1 MSRWVAAA
9 VAAALLACAG
19 FGAGPARGQGPAQ
32 AVVAIWGL
40 PVRILGSSE
49 AVTGYVNL
57 LINDS
62 LTAVD
67 PQGTAVGRLAARFPV
82 SPDGKTYLVTLRE
95 AAFQDGTPVTAQD
108 VKASYELYLHPKYPT
123 TSPALLEIAGASDY
137 KAGKAASV
145 TGISVVNPRTVRFIL
160 NRPYPFF
167 YEQIGTQPIL
177 PAKALAGIDVTR
189 LQESSFTR
197 KPIGAGPYRLADWR
211 ERESITFDASS
222 GYWGGRPA
230 LPRVVLKLIPED
242 ATVIAELR
250 AGNIDAGRI
259 IPEAYRSFQRE
270 AQVAVLRVPGDT
282 FYWFAPNFQMPIFQD
297 VRVRQAMAFAINRPE
312 MLRALYQGLGTV
324 AQSPIHPSLWQY
336 DKDLKG
342 YGYDPARA
350 KQLLAEA
357 GWTPG
362 PDGILQKGGQPFK
375 VKYGFLAGKDYQN
388 QALLIQQY
396 LRAVGIDVDVQAI
409 ERGDFFGRYF
419 APGGPIELV
428 GIAWF
433 NLLFPPQ
440 SELEDNFKST
450 GSGAKVIAYSNPDM
464 DKLLDE
470 AILTR
475 DRAKQRALYAQ
486 IQQLVIQDVPHV
498 LTVRP
503 DVIWGVRKRFV
514 LPGGIDSLRGFFGSI
529 PRWTAR

>member
-1 MSRWVAAA
+1 MIARVGALVLAAGLA
-9 VAAALLACAG
+9 VAGAA
-19 FGAGPARGQGPAQ
+19 AGPAGGEVPAQ
-32 AVVAIWGL
+32 AVVAMWGL
-40 PVRILGSSE
+40 PVRILGSGE
-49 AVTGYVNL
+49 AVTSYVSL

-67 PQGTAVGRLAARFPV
+67 PQGAVVGRLAASYPV

-95 AAFQDGTPVTAQD
+95 AAFQDGSPVTAQD

-123 TSPALLEIAGASDY
+123 TSPALLEIAGAPEY

-145 TGISVVNPRTVRFIL
+145 AGITVVNPRTVRFIL
-160 NRPYPFF
+160 SRPYPFF

-177 PAKALAGIDVTR
+177 PAKALSSIDVAR
-189 LQESSFTR
+189 LQESAFTR
-197 KPIGAGPYRLADWR
+197 HPIGAGAYRLTEWR
-211 ERESITFDASS
+211 ERESITFEASP
-222 GYWGGRPA
+222 GYWGGRPS

-242 ATVIAELR
+242 ATVLAELR

-259 IPEAYRSFQRE
+259 IPEAYRTFQRDGRI
-270 AQVAVLRVPGDT
+270 AVLRVPGDT
-282 FYWFAPNFQMPIFQD
+282 FYWFAPNFRMPMFQD
-297 VRVRQAMAFAINRPE
+297 VRVRQAMALAINRPE

-342 YGYDPARA
+342 YAYDPPRA
-350 KQLLAEA
+350 KTLLAEA

-362 PDGILQKGGQPFK
+362 PDGILVKGGQRFK
-375 VKYGFLAGKDYQN
+375 AKYGFLAGKDYQN

-396 LRAVGIDVDVQAI
+396 LRAVGMDIDVQAI

-419 APGGPIELV
+419 APDGPIELV

-450 GSGAKVIAYSNPDM
+450 GSGAKVIGYSNPQM
-464 DKLLDE
+464 DALLDQ

-475 DRAKQRALYAQ
+475 DRARQRALYAQ
-486 IQQLVIQDVPHV
+486 IQQLIIEDVPHV

-503 DVIWGVRKRFV
+503 DVIWGVRRRLA

>member
-1 MSRWVAAA
+1 
-9 VAAALLACAG
+9 
-19 FGAGPARGQGPAQ
+19 
-32 AVVAIWGL
+32 
-40 PVRILGSSE
+40 
-49 AVTGYVNL
+49 
-57 LINDS
+57 
-62 LTAVD
+62 
-67 PQGTAVGRLAARFPV
+67 
-82 SPDGKTYLVTLRE
+82 
-95 AAFQDGTPVTAQD
+95 
-108 VKASYELYLHPKYPT
+108 
-123 TSPALLEIAGASDY
+123 
-137 KAGKAASV
+137 
-145 TGISVVNPRTVRFIL
+145 VRFIL

-177 PAKALAGIDVTR
+177 PAKALAGIDVSR
-189 LQESSFTR
+189 LQEAPFTR
-197 KPIGAGPYRLADWR
+197 KPIGAGPYRLTDWR
-211 ERESITFDASS
+211 ERESITFDASP
-222 GYWGGRPA
+222 GYWGGTPA

-250 AGNIDAGRI
+250 AGNVDAGRI

-270 AQVAVLRVPGDT
+270 AQVTVLRVPGDT
-282 FYWFAPNFQMPIFQD
+282 FYWFAPNFRLPIFQD
-297 VRVRQAMAFAINRPE
+297 VRVRQAMALAVNRRE
-312 MLRALYQGLGTV
+312 MLQALYQGLGTV

-357 GWTPG
+357 GWTAG
-362 PDGILQKGGQPFK
+362 TDGILQKSGQRFK

-419 APGGPIELV
+419 TAGGAIELV

-450 GSGAKVIAYSNPDM
+450 GSGAKVIGYNNAEM
-464 DKLLDE
+464 DRLLDQ

-475 DRAKQRALYAQ
+475 DRARQRALYAQ
-486 IQQLVIQDVPHV
+486 IQQLVIDDVPHV

-503 DVIWGVRKRFV
+503 DVIWGVRKRFT
-514 LPGGIDSLRGFFGSI
+514 LPAGIESLRGFFGSI

>member
-1 MSRWVAAA
+1 MKRSAGAVVVA
-9 VAAALLACAG
+9 VLLAG
-19 FGAGPARGQGPAQ
+19 LVTGLPARGQAPAL
-32 AVVAIWGL
+32 AVIAMWGL

-49 AVTGYVNL
+49 AVTGYVSL
-57 LINDS
+57 LIHDS

-67 PQGTAVGRLAARFPV
+67 SQGTVIGRLAAQYPV
-82 SPDGKTYLVTLRE
+82 SPDGKTYLVTLRD
-95 AAFQDGTPVTAQD
+95 AKFQDGTPITAQD
-108 VKASYELYLHPKYPT
+108 VKFSYELYLHPKYPT
-123 TSPALLEIAGASDY
+123 TSPALLEIAGAPEY

-145 TGISVVNPRTVRFIL
+145 TGITVVNPRTIRFIL

-167 YEQIGTQPIL
+167 YEQIGTAPIL
-177 PAKALAGIDVTR
+177 PAKALAGLDVSR
-189 LQESSFTR
+189 LQESPFTR
-197 KPIGAGPYRLADWR
+197 RPIGAGPYRLTDWR
-211 ERESITFDASS
+211 ERESITFDASPS
-222 GYWGGRPA
+222 YWGGAPR

-242 ATVIAELR
+242 ATVSAELR

-259 IPEAYRSFQRE
+259 LPEAYRSFQRE
-270 AQVAVLRVPGDT
+270 PQVSVLRVPGDI
-282 FYWFAPNFQMPIFQD
+282 FYWFAPNFRMPVFQD
-297 VRVRQAMAFAINRPE
+297 VRVRQAMALAINRPE

-324 AQSPIHPSLWQY
+324 AQSPIHPSLWQF
-336 DKDLKG
+336 DKSLKG
-342 YGYDPARA
+342 YGYDPAKA
-350 KQLLAEA
+350 KQLLGEA

-362 PDGILQKGGQPFK
+362 PDGIVQKGGQRFK

-396 LRAVGIDVDVQAI
+396 LRAIGIDVEVQAI

-419 APGGPIELV
+419 APGGQIELV

-450 GSGAKVIAYSNPDM
+450 GSGAQVLGYKNPEM

-475 DRAKQRALYAQ
+475 DRARQKALYAQ
-486 IQQLVIQDVPHV
+486 VQQLIIQDVPHV
-498 LTVRP
+498 LTIRP
-503 DVIWGVRKRFV
+503 DVIWGVRKRLA

-529 PRWTAR
+529 PRWTPR

>member
-1 MSRWVAAA
+1 MTKRLVGVVVIAM
-9 VAAALLACAG
+9 LLAG
-19 FGAGPARGQGPAQ
+19 LGGLPARGQAPAQ
-32 AVVAIWGL
+32 AVIAMWGL

-49 AVTGYVNL
+49 AVTGYVSL

-62 LTAVD
+62 LTGVD
-67 PQGTAVGRLAARFPV
+67 SQGTVAGRLAARYPV
-82 SPDGKTYLVTLRE
+82 SPDGKTYLVTLRD
-95 AAFQDGTPVTAQD
+95 AKFQDGTPITAQD
-108 VKASYELYLHPKYPT
+108 VKASYELYLNSKYPT
-123 TSPALLEIAGASDY
+123 TPPALREIAGAPEY

-145 TGISVVNPRTVRFIL
+145 TGITVVNSRTVRFIL

-167 YEQIGTQPIL
+167 YEQIGTAPIL
-177 PAKALAGIDVTR
+177 PAKALAGIDVGR
-189 LQESSFTR
+189 LQESPFTR

-211 ERESITFDASS
+211 ERESITFEASPS
-222 GYWGGRPA
+222 YWGGAPS

-259 IPEAYRSFQRE
+259 LPEVYRSFQRDT
-270 AQVAVLRVPGDT
+270 QVAVLRVPGDT
-282 FYWFAPNFQMPIFQD
+282 FYWFAPNFRMPIFQD

-324 AQSPIHPSLWQY
+324 PQSPVHPSLWQY
-336 DKDLKG
+336 DKSLKG
-342 YGYDPARA
+342 YGYDPAKA

-362 PDGILQKGGQPFK
+362 TDGILQKGGQRFK
-375 VKYGFLAGKDYQN
+375 ARYGFLAGKEYQN
-388 QALLIQQY
+388 QALLVQQY
-396 LRAVGIDVDVQAI
+396 LRAIGMDIDVQAI

-419 APGGPIELV
+419 APGGQIELV

-440 SELEDNFKST
+440 TELEDNFKST
-450 GSGAKVIAYSNPDM
+450 GSGAKVLGYSNPEL

-475 DRAKQRALYAQ
+475 DRARQKALYDQ
-486 IQQLVIQDVPHV
+486 IQRLVIQDVPHV
-498 LTVRP
+498 LTIRP
-503 DVIWGVRKRFV
+503 DVIWGVRKRLA
-514 LPGGIDSLRGFFGSI
+514 LPGGIDSLRGFFGSV
-529 PRWTAR
+529 PRWAVR

>member
-1 MSRWVAAA
+1 M
-9 VAAALLACAG
+9 
-19 FGAGPARGQGPAQ
+19 
-32 AVVAIWGL
+32 WGL

-49 AVTGYVNL
+49 AVTGYVSL

-67 PQGTAVGRLAARFPV
+67 NQGAVVGRLAAQYPV
-82 SPDGKTYLVTLRE
+82 SPDGNTYLVTLRE
-95 AAFQDGTPVTAQD
+95 AKFQDGTPITAQD
-108 VKASYELYLHPKYPT
+108 VKFSYELYLHPKYPT
-123 TSPALLEIAGASDY
+123 TTPALLEIAGAPEY

-145 TGISVVNPRTVRFIL
+145 AGITVVNPRTVRFIL

-167 YEQIGTQPIL
+167 YEQIGSATIL
-177 PAKALAGIDVTR
+177 PAKALAGLDVAR
-189 LQESSFTR
+189 LQESPFTR
-197 KPIGAGPYRLADWR
+197 KPIGAGPYRLTDWR
-211 ERESITFDASS
+211 ERESITFEAFP
-222 GYWGGRPA
+222 GYWGGAPA

-259 IPEAYRSFQRE
+259 IAEAYRSFQRE
-270 AQVAVLRVPGDT
+270 PQVAVLRVPGDA
-282 FYWFAPNFQMPIFQD
+282 FYWFAPNFRLPIFQD
-297 VRVRQAMAFAINRPE
+297 VRVRQAIALAINRPE

-324 AQSPIHPSLWQY
+324 AQSPVHPSLWQY
-336 DKDLKG
+336 DKSLKG
-342 YGYDPARA
+342 YSYDPAKA

-362 PDGILQKGGQPFK
+362 PDGILQKGGQRFK

-396 LRAVGIDVDVQAI
+396 LRAVGVEIDVQAI

-419 APGGPIELV
+419 TPDGQIELV

-433 NLLFPPQ
+433 NLFFPPQ

-450 GSGAKVIAYSNPDM
+450 GSGAKVIGYNNPEM

-475 DRAKQRALYAQ
+475 DRTRQRALYAQ

-503 DVIWGVRKRFV
+503 DVIWGVRKRFA
-514 LPGGIDSLRGFFGSI
+514 LPSGIDSLRGFFGSV
-529 PRWTAR
+529 PRWTVR